1 MISEL
6 ERMGYGKTKAA
17 VVKGHSL
24 GMTLKET
31 SDISGIPENRLRYTA
46 HRIGL
51 KMKGVK
57 PYLKYGSIKEAIHA
71 AYDAGLTYAEAE
83 AKFGIPRLKLH
94 AAAKTSGCYL
104 KPSKHQ
110 R

>member
-1 MISEL
+1 MIEGL
-6 ERMGYGKTKAA
+6 ERMSYGKTKAA
-17 VVKGHSL
+17 VLHGHSN
-24 GMTLKET
+24 GMTLQET
-31 SDISGIPENRLRYTA
+31 SAKSGIPENRLRYTA
-46 HRIGL
+46 HRIGV

-57 PYLKYGSIKEAIHA
+57 PYLKYGSVKEAIYA
-71 AYDAGLTYAEAE
+71 AFDAGLTYAEAE
-83 AKFGIPRLKLH
+83 AKYGIPRLKLH

>member
-1 MISEL
+1 MEAV
-6 ERMGYGKTKAA
+6 RMKYGKTKEA
-17 VVKGHSL
+17 VLNGHSL

-31 SDISGIPENRLRYTA
+31 SDMSGISENSLRYTA

-57 PYLKYGSIKEAIHA
+57 PYVRYGSIKEAIHA

-94 AAAKTSGCYL
+94 AAAKSSGCYL

>member
-1 MISEL
+1 MIQGL
-6 ERMGYGKTKAA
+6 ERMSYGKTKAA
-17 VVKGHSL
+17 VLLGHSS
-24 GMTLKET
+24 GMTLQET
-31 SDISGIPENRLRYTA
+31 SAKSGIPENRLRYTA

-57 PYLKYGSIKEAIHA
+57 PYLKYGSVKEAVYA
-71 AYDAGLTYAEAE
+71 AFDAGLTYAEAE